1 VGKGTVVRRLLERDP
16 KLVYSVSAK
25 TRPPRPGEVDGR
37 EYRFMSEEEF
47 DRLARA
53 GAFLE
58 WAEMFGHRSGTL
70 AGPVAEALE
79 AGRNVIL
86 EIDVQGAA
94 AVRERMPGAVLVF
107 ITPPS
112 RDELVRRLRERGTET
127 GEAFDRRLEAVDRET
142 AAGGLFDHVVVNDD
156 LDRAVA
162 EVAGI
167 LQSSP
172 PLPTPGDHA

>member
-1 VGKGTVVRRLLERDP
+1 
-16 KLVYSVSAK
+16 
-25 TRPPRPGEVDGR
+25 VDGR

-47 DRLARA
+47 DRLVAE

-70 AGPVAEALE
+70 ADPVERALE
-79 AGRNVIL
+79 EGRNVIL

-94 AVRERMPGAVLVF
+94 TVRDRAPDAVLVF

-112 RDELVRRLRERGTET
+112 REELVRRLRARGTESEKDF
-127 GEAFDRRLEAVDRET
+127 GRRLAAADREM
-142 AAGGLFDHVVVNDD
+142 AAAELFDHVVVNDD
-156 LDRAVA
+156 LERAVA

-167 LQSSP
+167 LQATPPSSTGRP
-172 PLPTPGDHA
+172 A